1 MSEELKGTNVY
12 SPIVPGTSEDTYP
25 THDSKYGM
33 GGYREVSTLEERNS
47 IPKER
52 LRKGCKVYVESEDR
66 EYRYNGNGEWGEV
79 KGVAKLSELED
90 VEFTEDPKDGS
101 VLVKQNGVWIPASD
115 LFIPTGEMA
124 DGTAIKTFDDLVGF
138 IVSMSGGDKV
148 QRNVRVVNNLDSKNL
163 SASKGDPCIIDFT
176 FISQERYS
184 INDPYENTG
193 ERGFL
198 TVAIKNTNNSEYLV
212 VKQMYIPSGVSTKI
226 DIAEF
231 LTSGTN
237 NIMVKL
243 TGEVTGES
251 TPAFVYTVQL
261 TSLSISADNFKW
273 WTAYLNDITIPFNI
287 GGNVAKSLFVTVSGE
302 DYNEAY
308 EVSLGTS
315 VFVETAFNYNIPHPQ
330 KTGVYKISAY
340 IANADGSI
348 RTRTISFNV
357 ICAVA
362 GSQEKL
368 IAINHII
375 DKATNWSENT
385 LFEYTMY
392 DSGNVTTNAT
402 FEITKDGE
410 EVFNSTE
417 DNISTST
424 KYTFSLPLEIDTL
437 DNLDFSIIAEIK
449 SEGILLVKP
458 LTFQV
463 NNSLGY
469 SAVAGAVMYINP
481 KTRTN
486 RQGNREY
493 MINEIDGSLIEAE
506 WSGVNWGNDGWADDS
521 FGYKVLR
528 MLAGSSVNIN
538 YSPFSKEC
546 ARTGKTLEI
555 DYQISNVTDFSKPI
569 ITISTPVNDSFIG
582 LNIYPDD
589 VVMYSQSLKDKDVQS
604 LHTFEEKRTRLTLT
618 VMPDAYGNSEF
629 NLCILYINGIK
640 NREFTYENND
650 YFAHAGTISIG
661 SESADVDIYGIRE
674 YNSALTSQGVQT
686 NLVNWMSTTE
696 EKDKFKLSNDI
707 LDANGSEI
715 DFDNTVDQYNVI
727 VFNTII
733 PSMADQTQRTG
744 TLEVFYYD
752 HPEWNVSISNVAA
765 KGQGT
770 SSMKY
775 WIWNTSYKL
784 DKNLSVITHADGTT
798 SKKTWQMVPWIPAG
812 EKFTAKKNFASSM
825 QSHKI
830 GAVNSYTDL
839 YKQVG
844 LRNEAM
850 LTEKYADARVSV
862 YELPFFCFEKSINDE
877 GKTVYTFRGLYTF
890 GPDKGDKN
898 TFGYDT
904 DMFPGLLS
912 IEGSDNSP
920 LLTLFRVPWNP
931 NSGRIV
937 YNADKEAWQYN
948 GANSINFG
956 AGKIENIDKWI
967 PTYNHVYQCS
977 PRLLPFAGTPD
988 ELNANSSQYRV
999 QPYEFWIAKAGDPN
1013 QFDVYYYEA
1022 SEGKFIP
1029 SDIGEGTINLRTQL
1043 ADKGYGLSI
1052 SDLTGK
1058 SYDELNT
1065 LFINA
1070 RVAKFRK
1077 EAAQYWD
1084 IDDCLYFMNNVE
1096 FNAGTDERAKNTY
1109 PYTFGTETSKWRWR
1123 VDDADTR
1130 FDTTNRGLPDKE
1142 YSVETH
1148 DLDETGAAIWNGE
1161 TNNFFNLMELAF
1173 PEEKITS
1180 MRKSMTA
1187 MQELG
1192 GLKSGNDLEKIY
1204 AFYKKYYFDQAQE
1217 YFPANGYNA
1226 DAKYCYENGKL
1237 AYEKGI
1243 YSNDTDP
1250 ITQSLGDHYLAEQR
1264 WITKR
1269 ILYMMSKY
1277 SFGLFSSAGTDTI
1290 TVRAA
1295 GNTIKYALTPAM
1307 DMYPAIANGTS
1318 IIKGTRTKAG
1328 GMCEMEIELS
1338 GSGDQQNAIEG
1349 ASYLQ
1354 DIGDWHDKNVQG
1366 SMVIQGKMLRE
1377 IRLGHKTEP
1386 ITISISSLTI
1396 SNCISLQ
1403 KLILSNIRQL
1413 SGALNLTA
1421 CTHLKEVYAD
1431 GTSLSQI
1438 KLPSGG
1444 GLKLVEFSSLN
1455 QYISLSNYPLLT
1467 NEGVII
1473 DLCKEIIT
1481 DFFVVDCAQIQ
1492 PMKMLVDIM
1501 NSQNEQGTSH
1511 ALKRIRAVGFLETY
1525 NNSELLEKLVELSN
1539 GTYQGLSSE
1548 GLAGEDELPV
1558 LDGTLNFNA
1567 SAYEDSVE
1575 LLRKTFKKLVLNI
1588 GGEFYIRFIDELV
1601 QELCAN
1607 HFGDGIGTSKRQLG
1621 EITELGDVFIGTEI
1635 KSFTELAFTTVT
1647 SLTKE
1652 FAGCTNFDTIT
1663 LPGTLRVLNTAGFAG
1678 TKIVLDL
1685 STFTNIT
1692 DLLIDSDSI
1701 IHKMPD
1707 ANSNLTNLTYNSGS
1721 SKLKAVGYT
1730 KAMLIFNNGNE
1741 ISDFWVEDCDTN
1753 NRLLEELRLILNQQ
1767 NLLQYVRVIGFDENY
1782 TSNNILKTLQ
1792 SLAEDGFHGIN
1803 DNGER
1808 DNSIIPVMRG
1818 KLLCSDNYSPDLLY
1832 SLQSYFPHIQF
1843 NMTGIAYIDFKDEL
1857 VKSICAMAWGAGTG
1871 EVNLSQAKRVTTLG
1885 ERFKNKEIVHFDE
1898 FKYWTGYTNSRE
1910 FNTEDANLNRVDTTP
1925 FAGCTSLESITL
1937 PANIYNIALSFFAN
1951 TKISS
1956 IVIPKSVGLAY
1967 GRVFNNCTNLTTI
1980 IFEDGGD
1987 VPLRIGNDYWLE
1999 NTPLTVLVLPARI
2012 SKIDNYWRRGS
2023 NIQKLYIK
2031 ATVPPTLENG
2041 WGDNP
2046 NECDLYVPIGCRDAY
2061 RKVDSWI
2068 GFKSITEYD
2077 FDTNPHNVK

>member
-1 MSEELKGTNVY
+1 MSEELKGTNIY
-12 SPIVPGTSEDTYP
+12 APIVPGTDEDKYP
-25 THDSKYGM
+25 THDSKYGK
-33 GGYREVSTLEERNS
+33 GGYKEVSTLEERDS
-47 IPKER
+47 LPEER
-52 LRKGCKVYVESEDR
+52 LRVGCKVYVVSEGKEFHYKGD
-66 EYRYNGNGEWGEV
+66 GEWEES
-79 KGVAKLSELED
+79 KGVAKLGELED
-90 VEFTEDPKDGS
+90 VEFTEDPRNGS
-101 VLVKQNGVWIPASD
+101 VLVKQDDRWIPASEM
-115 LFIPTGEMA
+115 FIPTGEMT

-148 QRNVRVVNNLDSKNL
+148 QRNIRVVNNLDSKKL
-163 SASKGDPCIIDFT
+163 SASKGDPCVLDLT
-176 FISQERYS
+176 FVSQERYS
-184 INDPYENTG
+184 ISDPYENTG
-193 ERGFL
+193 ERGL
-198 TVAIKNTNNSEYLV
+198 LQIAVKNTVNSEYVV
-212 VKQMYIPSGVSTKI
+212 VKEMYIPSAVSIKV
-226 DIAEF
+226 DIAEY
-231 LTSGTN
+231 LSSGAN
-237 NIMVKL
+237 NVMVKV
-243 TGEVTGES
+243 TGEVTEES

-261 TSLSISADNFKW
+261 TSLSISANNFKW
-273 WTAYLNDITIPFNI
+273 WTAYTGDIIMPFNI
-287 GGNVAKSLFVTVSGE
+287 GGNVSKGLFITVSGK

-308 EVSLGTS
+308 ELPLGTN
-315 VFVETAFNYNIPHPQ
+315 VFVETALNYSIPHPE
-330 KTGVYKISAY
+330 KTGVFRVSAY
-340 IANADGSI
+340 VANADGSI
-348 RTRTISFNV
+348 RTKTISFNI
-357 ICAVA
+357 ICAVS
-362 GSQEKL
+362 GTQEKL
-368 IAINHII
+368 IAINNMA

-392 DSGNVTTNAT
+392 DGDNVSTNAI
-402 FEITKDGE
+402 FQITKDSE
-410 EVFNSTE
+410 EVFYSVE

-424 KYTFSLPLEIDTL
+424 RYSFSLPLEIDTI
-437 DNLDFSIIAEIK
+437 DNQDFFIIAAIR
-449 SEGILLVKP
+449 SGDILLTAP

-469 SAVAGAVMYINP
+469 SAIAGAVVYINP

-506 WSGVNWGNDGWADDS
+506 WSGVNWGNDGWVDDS
-521 FGYKVLR
+521 FGYKTLR

-546 ARTGKTLEI
+546 ARTGKTFEI

-569 ITISTPVNDSFIG
+569 ITISTPINDSFIG

-618 VMPDAYGNSEF
+618 VMPDAYGNSGF

-650 YFAHAGTISIG
+650 YFAHNGIIAIG
-661 SESADVDIYGIRE
+661 SESADVDVYGIRE
-674 YNSALTSQGVQT
+674 YDSALTSQGVQT

-696 EKDKFKLSNDI
+696 EKDKFKLANDI

-715 DFDNTVDQYNVI
+715 DFNNTVDQYNVI
-727 VFNTII
+727 VFDTII
-733 PSMADQTQRTG
+733 PSMADQTQRVG
-744 TLEVFYYD
+744 TLEVYYYD

-765 KGQGT
+765 KGQVT

-784 DKNLSVITHADGTT
+784 DKNLSVITHADGST

-956 AGKIENIDKWI
+956 AGKVENISKWI

-977 PRLLPFAGTPD
+977 PRLLPFEGTPD
-988 ELNANSSQYRV
+988 ELNADMSQYRV
-999 QPYEFWIAKAGDPN
+999 QPYEFWIAKSGPN

-1029 SDIGEGTINLRTQL
+1029 SDIGESTINLKTQL
-1043 ADKGYGLSI
+1043 VDKGYGLSI

-1058 SYDELNT
+1058 SNNEMNT

-1070 RVAKFRK
+1070 RIAKFRQ

-1109 PYTFGTETSKWRWR
+1109 PYCLGTETSRWRWR

-1180 MRKSMTA
+1180 MRKSMSA

-1237 AYEKGI
+1237 AYNRGI

-1277 SFGLFSSAGTDTI
+1277 SFGLFSAAGTDTI

-1307 DMYPAIANGTS
+1307 DMYPAISNGTS
-1318 IIKGTRTKAG
+1318 IIKGKRTKAG
-1328 GMCEMEIELS
+1328 EVCEMEIELS

-1349 ASYLQ
+1349 TSYLQ

-1396 SNCISLQ
+1396 SNCVSLQ

-1438 KLPSGG
+1438 KLPFGG
-1444 GLKLVEFSSLN
+1444 GLELVEFSSLN

-1467 NEGVII
+1467 NEDVKI
-1473 DLCKEIIT
+1473 DLCKKIIS
-1481 DFFVVDCAQIQ
+1481 DFFIVDCVKMQ
-1492 PMKMLVDIM
+1492 PIRLLVDIM
-1501 NSQNEQGTSH
+1501 NSQTDQETTHS
-1511 ALKRIRAVGFLETY
+1511 LKRIRVVGFNETY
-1525 NNSELLEKLVELSN
+1525 NTSDMLDKLAILAD

-1558 LDGTLNFNA
+1558 LDGTLNVYAN
-1567 SAYEDSVE
+1567 AYEDSVE
-1575 LLRKTFKKLVLNI
+1575 SLRGAFKKLMLNVF
-1588 GGEFYIRFIDELV
+1588 GEFYLRFKDKEVGEYMISTL
-1601 QELCAN
+1601 
-1607 HFGDGIGTSKRQLG
+1607 GDGIG
-1621 EITELGDVFIGTEI
+1621 ITKNRLSQITASQFGKPFRNNTEI
-1635 KSFTELAFTTVT
+1635 
-1647 SLTKE
+1647 
-1652 FAGCTNFDTIT
+1652 
-1663 LPGTLRVLNTAGFAG
+1663 
-1678 TKIVLDL
+1678 
-1685 STFTNIT
+1685 
-1692 DLLIDSDSI
+1692 
-1701 IHKMPD
+1701 
-1707 ANSNLTNLTYNSGS
+1707 SN
-1721 SKLKAVGYT
+1721 
-1730 KAMLIFNNGNE
+1730 
-1741 ISDFWVEDCDTN
+1741 
-1753 NRLLEELRLILNQQ
+1753 
-1767 NLLQYVRVIGFDENY
+1767 
-1782 TSNNILKTLQ
+1782 
-1792 SLAEDGFHGIN
+1792 
-1803 DNGER
+1803 
-1808 DNSIIPVMRG
+1808 
-1818 KLLCSDNYSPDLLY
+1818 
-1832 SLQSYFPHIQF
+1832 
-1843 NMTGIAYIDFKDEL
+1843 
-1857 VKSICAMAWGAGTG
+1857 
-1871 EVNLSQAKRVTTLG
+1871 
-1885 ERFKNKEIVHFDE
+1885 FDE
-1898 FKYWTGYTNSRE
+1898 FQYMTSVGM
-1910 FNTEDANLNRVDTTP
+1910 VDTEL
-1925 FAGCTSLESITL
+1925 FLGCTSLSSIILPNNITGIYNSSFYSNINLKSIIIPKTVKEMSQAVFEKCSNLESCVFEEGRTETLKYRWSLFMQCTSLKELIFPDDCIIDGNNNNMFDGCTSLKRVILPKNTTVLGSNFFRNCTSLEEVNLPATITSIGRSAFQGCAIKSIILPNIQNVILDGNVFYECKNLESITIPGGYDIGTL
-1937 PANIYNIALSFFAN
+1937 ASSLFGYCEALVDATLEEGITVIAPNLFNRCIALKKVMLPSTVTTIGTSIFFN
-1951 TKISS
+1951 DYSMEIL
-1956 IVIPKSVGLAY
+1956 IVKSVTPPT
-1967 GRVFNNCTNLTTI
+1967 V
-1980 IFEDGGD
+1980 D
-1987 VPLRIGNDYWLE
+1987 GNDLGY
-1999 NTPLTVLVLPARI
+1999 NF
-2012 SKIDNYWRRGS
+2012 SKQCKI
-2023 NIQKLYIK
+2023 
-2031 ATVPPTLENG
+2031 
-2041 WGDNP
+2041 
-2046 NECDLYVPIGCRDAY
+2046 YVPDLS
-2061 RKVDSWI
+2061 VDIYKQDRWWSQYSSRI
-2068 GFKSITEYD
+2068 YPLSSYNE
-2077 FDTNPHNVK
+2077 